1 MLESCKV
8 PLVIVGTKFDLFQEF
23 DPEKKKVIVKSL
35 RFLAHTYGASLIVS
49 SQVIFSKNLIV
60 LHLHM

>member
-49 SQVIFSKNLIV
+49 AQAIFSKNFV
-60 LHLHM
+60 MLHLLI